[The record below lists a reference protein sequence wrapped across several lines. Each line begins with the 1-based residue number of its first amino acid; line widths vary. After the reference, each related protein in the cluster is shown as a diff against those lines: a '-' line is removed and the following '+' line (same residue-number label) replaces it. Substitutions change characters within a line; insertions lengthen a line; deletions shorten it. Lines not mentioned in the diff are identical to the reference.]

1 MRHRPLVRG
10 VRARLLLAVLLA
22 VGAALAG
29 LTLAFNVVIA
39 GTLSRDA
46 DALLRARAADALAL
60 LRTADGRLVVGEAPD
75 EGAVDRQV
83 WVFSNGQALESPQTR
98 PAVAAAARSLAEG
111 PARFLVVPDADTRLY
126 STPVIRSGKRLGTIV
141 AGISLAPYE
150 QTKRTALIGSLVL
163 AGLLLLVVALA
174 ARWLLSS
181 ALRPVARMTEEAAA
195 WSERDLD
202 RRFGLG
208 EPYDELTQLAAT
220 LDGLLDRLA
229 ASLRREQRF
238 SAELSHELRTPL
250 ARIVAEAELA
260 LRRERQPSEYR
271 SALETVIRSARQMT
285 RTVETLVAAAQ
296 HEADP
301 ARRSTDAYE
310 PAAKAAEACAGL
322 AAERGVEIA
331 VGEPAPPLRVG
342 VSGDLVE
349 RILQPLVENA
359 CRYGRRSVRV
369 SVARSP
375 TKVVYS
381 VEDDGPGIEPDERER
396 IFEPGARGAAAADGA
411 DQGGAGLGL
420 ALARRLARSASG
432 EVEADAAEAGARFVV
447 TLPAG

>member
-1 MRHRPLVRG
+1 MTGRPLVRG
-10 VRARLLLAVLLA
+10 VRSRLLLAVLLA

-29 LTLAFNVVIA
+29 LTLAFNVVISR
-39 GTLSRDA
+39 TLSRDA
-46 DALLRARAADALAL
+46 DNVLRARAGDALAL
-60 LRTADGRLVVGEAPD
+60 LGTSDGRLVVGEAPD

-83 WVFSNGQALESPQTR
+83 WLFSNGRALESPQTR

-111 PARFLVVPDADTRLY
+111 PARFQSVADADTRLY
-126 STPVIRSGKRLGTIV
+126 SAPVIRDGKRLGTVV
-141 AGISLAPYE
+141 AGIALGPYE

-163 AGLLLLVVALA
+163 AGLLLAVVALA

-181 ALRPVARMTEEAAA
+181 ALRPVARMTEDAAA

-208 EPYDELTQLAAT
+208 EAYDELTHLAAT

-260 LRRERQPSEYR
+260 LRRERQPEEYR

-285 RTVETLVAAAQ
+285 RTVEALVAAAQ

-301 ARRSTDAYE
+301 ARRSADAYE
-310 PAAKAAEACAGL
+310 PAAKVAEACAGL
-322 AAERGVEIA
+322 AAERGLEIS
-331 VGEPAPPLRVG
+331 VVEPASPLRVG
-342 VSGDLVE
+342 VSSDLVE

-359 CRYGRRSVRV
+359 CRYGNRSVRV
-369 SVARSP
+369 SATRNA

-381 VEDDGPGIEPDERER
+381 VEDDGPGIEPGERER
-396 IFEPGARGAAAADGA
+396 IFEPGVRGAAAVNGEE
-411 DQGGAGLGL
+411 GGAGLGL
-420 ALARRLARSASG
+420 ALARRLARSAAG
-432 EVEADAAEAGARFVV
+432 GVEAEPAQAGARFVV

>member
-1 MRHRPLVRG
+1 MRRRPLVRG
-10 VRARLLLAVLLA
+10 VRSRLLLAVLLA
-22 VGAALAG
+22 IGAALAG

-46 DALLRARAADALAL
+46 DSVLRTRAADALAL
-60 LRTADGRLVVGEAPD
+60 LRTAGDRLVVGEAPD

-83 WVFSNGQALESPQTR
+83 WVFSSGRALEAPRTR
-98 PAVAAAARSLAEG
+98 PAVAAAARLLAEG
-111 PARFLVVPDADTRLY
+111 PARFLSVADADTRLY
-126 STPVIRSGKRLGTIV
+126 STPVIRDGKRLGAVV

-208 EPYDELTQLAAT
+208 EPYDELTKLAAT

-260 LRRERQPSEYR
+260 LRRERQPGEYR

-301 ARRSTDAYE
+301 ARRSTDAYQ
-310 PAAKAAEACAGL
+310 PAARAAESCAGL
-322 AAERGVEIA
+322 AAERGLEIA
-331 VGEPAPPLRVG
+331 VLEPVPPLRVG

-349 RILQPLVENA
+349 RILQPLLENA

-381 VEDDGPGIEPDERER
+381 VEDDGPGIEPGERER
-396 IFEPGARGAAAADGA
+396 IFEPGVRGGAAANGA
-411 DQGGAGLGL
+411 GQGGAGLGL

-432 EVEADAAEAGARFVV
+432 EIEADAAEAGARFVV